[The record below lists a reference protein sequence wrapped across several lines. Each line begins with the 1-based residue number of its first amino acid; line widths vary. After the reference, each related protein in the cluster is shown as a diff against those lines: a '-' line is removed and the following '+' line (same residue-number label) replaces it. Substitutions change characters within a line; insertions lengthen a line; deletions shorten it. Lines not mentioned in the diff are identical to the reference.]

1 MKALMKTA
9 PGPGNVELVDLP
21 EPDCGPGQV
30 KVRVAFCGVCGT
42 DLHVYHDTFPNNP
55 PVILGHEFAGTVVE
69 AGEGVT
75 RAEVGDQVTVL
86 GSTAITCG
94 TCRYCKHGYYM
105 FCPARRGMG
114 HGTNGAFTEYVVVR
128 DDQLYRLPDAVGLET
143 GALAEPLAACVQA
156 VCEVAT
162 FSAGD
167 VVLLSGPGP
176 IGLLCLALLR
186 AQGCRVIVAGTAE
199 DGLRLG
205 IARDLGAYRT
215 VTVPDEDL
223 QAVVEC
229 QTGGMG
235 VDAAVECAGVAASVA
250 ACLEAVRPM
259 GQHLQ
264 IGIVGESIPVPL
276 DLAVFKQITVH
287 GTIGHSFRTWDAV
300 IRLMAQGEL
309 DLSPIITHR
318 LPLSDW
324 REAFDLCERKQC
336 GKVLLRCS
344 E

>member
-1 MKALMKTA
+1 
-9 PGPGNVELVDLP
+9 
-21 EPDCGPGQV
+21 
-30 KVRVAFCGVCGT
+30 
-42 DLHVYHDTFPNNP
+42 
-55 PVILGHEFAGTVVE
+55 
-69 AGEGVT
+69 
-75 RAEVGDQVTVL
+75 
-86 GSTAITCG
+86 
-94 TCRYCKHGYYM
+94 
-105 FCPARRGMG
+105 
-114 HGTNGAFTEYVVVR
+114 
-128 DDQLYRLPDAVGLET
+128 LPDAVGLET